1 MSDKVRTTDIKVVK
15 MEFDIQKPPVFK
27 EQRGKDW
34 IMYGID
40 EPYKNLYPQF
50 LIDLFNRSAKHNAI
64 VSAKSEFISANGWE
78 VDGDKLNTES
88 RARLEKFINTA
99 NEDESLNDLLPKVA
113 TDLEVFNGFA
123 LEAIPKAGGI
133 GVNLYHIPFQ
143 DIRSNKGNTEFYI
156 SEDWKKGRPEY
167 ETYKAFDWDRPNSG
181 GIIYVKMY
189 RPSTEVYPIPSYVG
203 AIPYILTDIEIA
215 NFHYNS
221 IKNGFTGGTLI
232 NLLNGEPPTD
242 EAKRAI
248 YRDFTNKMAGT
259 DNANSIILN
268 FADGKERA
276 AEVLPLRGNDFDKQF
291 TILNDTV
298 RKEIFSGHKIT
309 DPQLFG
315 IFKDGAF
322 SNASELADSW
332 ALFQNTYIEKRQ
344 RFIEQLFNDL
354 AIALGMEGRLS
365 ILKVEPINVKL
376 SEATVVGVMTTDEIR
391 EKAGLPLII
400 KEKGEEEVDSKSAES
415 QAALKGSVGGVT
427 GIITVLQNV
436 QGGVIAKESAIE
448 LLIQLYGFTREQA
461 VAIVGGGDVLPATV
475 APIEGDQFNEKSWS
489 EVSVAKAFK
498 GKGYSL
504 DKFEIVR
511 QRPFAYIDHVQM
523 QAEDSAARNFAF
535 APVPPIQANI
545 LDLINK
551 DAFISAVTISQ
562 MLGLSIEAT
571 MGILQQMAQD
581 GLIQYASPIIGDVTQ
596 RIGTVTNA
604 GKDVLADSRPTLS
617 SFRIAYR
624 YVIRDGAGAP
634 IINTTRPFCREMVNM
649 SETEVW
655 DATQITAISL
665 SVNRNVWLRGGGFW
679 TQKGTNITYPHCRHE
694 WEQVVITERNG

>member
-1 MSDKVRTTDIKVVK
+1 MSEEKDRTTTLKVVN
-15 MEFDIQKPPVFK
+15 MQFDIQKPPTFK

-40 EPYKNLYPQF
+40 KPYSNLYPQF
-50 LIDLFNRSAKHNAI
+50 LIDLYNRSAKHNAI
-64 VSAKSEFISANGWE
+64 VSGKAEFISANGWE
-78 VDGDKLNTES
+78 VDSDGLSVES
-88 RARLEKFINTA
+88 RARLERFINFA

-123 LEAIPKAGGI
+123 LEAIPKKGGV
-133 GVNLYHIPFQ
+133 GVNLYHVPFQ
-143 DIRSNKGNTEFYI
+143 NIRSNKDNTEFYI
-156 SEDWKKGRPEY
+156 SEDWKKSRPEF
-167 ETYKAFDWDRPNSG
+167 EAFDAFDWDRPNKG

-189 RPSTEVYPIPSYVG
+189 RPSTEVYPIPSYIG

-232 NLLNGEPPTD
+232 NLLNGEPESED
-242 EAKRAI
+242 AKREI
-248 YRDFTNKMAGT
+248 YRDITNKMAGT
-259 DNANSIILN
+259 DNANSIIIN

-276 AEVLPLRGNDFDKQF
+276 AEVISLRGNDFDKQF
-291 TILNDTV
+291 NILNDTV

-322 SNASELADSW
+322 SNASELSDSW

-344 RFIEQLFNDL
+344 RFIEQLFNDI
-354 AIALGMEGRLS
+354 AVALGMEGRLS
-365 ILKVEPINVKL
+365 ILKVEPINVQL
-376 SEATVVGVMTTDEIR
+376 SEATVVGVMTRAEIR
-391 EKAGLPLII
+391 EKAGLP
-400 KEKGEEEVDSKSAES
+400 KEEVEPLPTPAAPVSEFFDSCDHEDEFH
-415 QAALKGSVGGVT
+415 
-427 GIITVLQNV
+427 QN
-436 QGGVIAKESAIE
+436 
-448 LLIQLYGFTREQA
+448 
-461 VAIVGGGDVLPATV
+461 
-475 APIEGDQFNEKSWS
+475 SWT
-489 EVSVAKAFK
+489 EVNVAKAFK

-523 QAEDSAARNFAF
+523 QAEDTAARNFAF

-551 DAFISAVTISQ
+551 DPFISAVKISQ
-562 MLGLSIEAT
+562 MVGLSVEAT
-571 MGILQQMAQD
+571 MGILQEMGQS
-581 GLIQYASPIIGDVTQ
+581 GLIEYTSPIIGDVTQ
-596 RIGTVTNA
+596 RIGSVTEA
-604 GKDVLADSRPTLS
+604 GKDVLAESRTSMP

-624 YVIRDGAGAP
+624 YAVRDGAGAP
-634 IINTTRPFCREMVNM
+634 IIPTTRPFCREMVNM
-649 SETEVW
+649 SQTEVW

-679 TQKGTNITYPHCRHE
+679 RQKGTNITYPHCRHE

>member
-1 MSDKVRTTDIKVVK
+1 MSEKVRTTDIKVVK

-64 VSAKSEFISANGWE
+64 ISGKSEYVSANGWE
-78 VDGDKLNTES
+78 VDDNGLSVES
-88 RARLEKFINTA
+88 RARLERFIKNA

-123 LEAIPKAGGI
+123 LEAISKAGGR

-143 DIRSNKGNTEFYI
+143 NIRSNKGNTEFYV

-167 ETYKAFDWDRPNSG
+167 ETFEAFDWDNPNAG

-232 NLLNGEPPTD
+232 NLLNGEPPTED
-242 EAKRAI
+242 AKRKI
-248 YRDFTNKMAGT
+248 YADFTNKMAGT

-344 RFIEQLFNDL
+344 RFIEQLFNDI

-365 ILKVEPINVKL
+365 ILKVEPINVQL
-376 SEATVVGVMTTDEIR
+376 SEAAVVAVMSRAEIR
-391 EKAGLPLII
+391 EKAGLP
-400 KEKGEEEVDSKSAES
+400 KEDVEPIPAATTQVAEFFDSCEH
-415 QAALKGSVGGVT
+415 
-427 GIITVLQNV
+427 
-436 QGGVIAKESAIE
+436 
-448 LLIQLYGFTREQA
+448 
-461 VAIVGGGDVLPATV
+461 
-475 APIEGDQFNEKSWS
+475 EGDQFHAKSWS

-504 DKFEIVR
+504 DKFEIIR

>member
-1 MSDKVRTTDIKVVK
+1 MSEERTTTLKVVN
-15 MEFDIQKPPVFK
+15 MQFDVQKPPVFK

-40 EPYKNLYPQF
+40 NPYANLYPQF
-50 LIDLFNRSAKHNAI
+50 LIDLYNRSAKHNAI
-64 VSAKSEFISANGWE
+64 VSGKAEYISANGWE

-88 RARLEKFINTA
+88 RARLERFINSA

-123 LEAIPKAGGI
+123 LEAIPKKGGI
-133 GVNLYHIPFQ
+133 GVNIYHVPFQ
-143 DIRSNKGNTEFYI
+143 NIRSNKDNTEFYV
-156 SEDWKKGRPEY
+156 SEDWKKSRPEY
-167 ETYKAFDWDRPNSG
+167 ETFDAFDWDKPNKG

-189 RPSTEVYPIPSYVG
+189 RPSTEVYPIPSYIG

-215 NFHYNS
+215 NFHYNA

-232 NLLNGEPPTD
+232 NLLNGTPETED
-242 EAKRAI
+242 AKREI
-248 YRDFTNKMAGT
+248 YRDITNKMAGT
-259 DNANSIILN
+259 DNANSIIIN

-276 AEVLPLRGNDFDKQF
+276 AEVISLRGNDFDKQF
-291 TILNDTV
+291 NILNDTV

-322 SNASELADSW
+322 SNASDLSDSW

-344 RFIEQLFNDL
+344 RFIEQLFNDI
-354 AIALGMEGRLS
+354 AVALGMEGRLS
-365 ILKVEPINVKL
+365 ILKVEPINVQL
-376 SEATVVGVMTTDEIR
+376 SEATVVSVMNEDEIR
-391 EKAGLPLII
+391 EKAGLPVIV
-400 KEKGEEEVDSKSAES
+400 KEKGEEVVDSKSAES

-436 QGGVIAKESAIE
+436 QGGIIAKQSAIE

-461 VAIVGGGDVLPATV
+461 EAIVGGGEILPA
-475 APIEGDQFNEKSWS
+475 PILPEQADQFHEKSWT
-489 EVSVAKAFK
+489 EVNVAKAFK

-523 QAEDSAARNFAF
+523 QAEDNAARNFAF

-551 DAFISAVTISQ
+551 DPFISAVKISQ
-562 MLGLSIEAT
+562 MVGLSIEAT
-571 MGILQQMAQD
+571 MGILQQMGQA
-581 GLIQYASPIIGDVTQ
+581 GLIEYTSPIIGDVTQ
-596 RIGTVTNA
+596 RIGSVTDA
-604 GKDVLADSRPTLS
+604 GKDVLAESRTSLP

-624 YVIRDGAGAP
+624 YAVRDGAGAP
-634 IINTTRPFCREMVNM
+634 IIPTTRPFCREMVNM
-649 SETEVW
+649 SQTEVW

-679 TQKGTNITYPHCRHE
+679 RQKGTNITYPHCRHE

>member
-1 MSDKVRTTDIKVVK
+1 MSEDKDRTTTLKVVN
-15 MEFDIQKPPVFK
+15 MQFDIQKPPTFK

-40 EPYKNLYPQF
+40 KPYSNLYPQF
-50 LIDLFNRSAKHNAI
+50 LIDLYNRSAKHNAI
-64 VSAKSEFISANGWE
+64 VSGKAEYISANGWE
-78 VDGDKLNTES
+78 VDGDKLNTEA
-88 RARLEKFINTA
+88 RARLERFINSA

-123 LEAIPKAGGI
+123 LEAITKKGGV
-133 GVNLYHIPFQ
+133 GVNLYHVPFQ
-143 DIRSNKGNTEFYI
+143 NIRSNKDNTEFYV
-156 SEDWKKGRPEY
+156 SEDWKKSRPEY
-167 ETYKAFDWDRPNSG
+167 ETFDAFDWDKPNKG

-189 RPSTEVYPIPSYVG
+189 RPSTEVYPIPSYIG

-215 NFHYNS
+215 NFHYNA

-232 NLLNGEPPTD
+232 NLLNGTPDTED
-242 EAKRAI
+242 AKREI
-248 YRDFTNKMAGT
+248 YRDITNKMAGT
-259 DNANSIILN
+259 DNANSIIIN

-276 AEVLPLRGNDFDKQF
+276 AEVISLRGNDFDKQF
-291 TILNDTV
+291 NILNDTV

-322 SNASELADSW
+322 SNASELSDSW

-344 RFIEQLFNDL
+344 RFIEQLFNDI
-354 AIALGMEGRLS
+354 AVALGMEGRLS
-365 ILKVEPINVKL
+365 ILKVEPINVQL
-376 SEATVVGVMTTDEIR
+376 SEATVVNVMTRAEIR
-391 EKAGLPLII
+391 EKAGLP
-400 KEKGEEEVDSKSAES
+400 KEEVDPVPTPDTPAPVSEFFDSCEH
-415 QAALKGSVGGVT
+415 
-427 GIITVLQNV
+427 
-436 QGGVIAKESAIE
+436 ED
-448 LLIQLYGFTREQA
+448 GFHE
-461 VAIVGGGDVLPATV
+461 
-475 APIEGDQFNEKSWS
+475 NSWT
-489 EVSVAKAFK
+489 EVNVAKAFK

-523 QAEDSAARNFAF
+523 QAEDTAARNFAF

-551 DAFISAVTISQ
+551 DPFISAVKISQ
-562 MLGLSIEAT
+562 MVGLSIEAT
-571 MGILQQMAQD
+571 MGILQQMGQA
-581 GLIQYASPIIGDVTQ
+581 GLIEYTSPIIGEVSQ
-596 RIGTVTNA
+596 RIGSVTDA
-604 GKDVLADSRPTLS
+604 GKDVLAESRTSLP

-624 YVIRDGAGAP
+624 YAVRDGAGAP
-634 IINTTRPFCREMVNM
+634 IIPTTRPFCREMVNM
-649 SETEVW
+649 SQTEVW

-679 TQKGTNITYPHCRHE
+679 RQKGTNITYPHCRHE

>member
-64 VSAKSEFISANGWE
+64 ISGKSEYVSANGWE
-78 VDGDKLNTES
+78 VDDNGLSVES
-88 RARLEKFINTA
+88 RARLERFINNA

-123 LEAIPKAGGI
+123 LEAIPKAGGK

-143 DIRSNKGNTEFYI
+143 NIRSNKGNTEFYV

-167 ETYKAFDWDRPNSG
+167 ETFEAFDWDNPNSG

-232 NLLNGEPPTD
+232 NLLNGEPPTED
-242 EAKRAI
+242 AKRKI
-248 YRDFTNKMAGT
+248 YADFTNKMAGT

-276 AEVLPLRGNDFDKQF
+276 AEVLQLRGNDFDKQF

-344 RFIEQLFNDL
+344 RFIEQLFNDI

-365 ILKVEPINVKL
+365 ILKVEPINVQL
-376 SEATVVGVMTTDEIR
+376 SEASVIAVMTRSEIR
-391 EKAGLPLII
+391 EKAGLP
-400 KEKGEEEVDSKSAES
+400 KEDIEPIPVATAQVAEFFDSCEH
-415 QAALKGSVGGVT
+415 
-427 GIITVLQNV
+427 
-436 QGGVIAKESAIE
+436 
-448 LLIQLYGFTREQA
+448 
-461 VAIVGGGDVLPATV
+461 
-475 APIEGDQFNEKSWS
+475 EGDQFHAKSWS

>member
-1 MSDKVRTTDIKVVK
+1 MSEVKERTTDIKVVK

-40 EPYKNLYPQF
+40 KPYSNLYPQF

-64 VSAKSEFISANGWE
+64 VSGKSEFISANGWE
-78 VDGDKLNTES
+78 VNDKGLSTES
-88 RARLEKFINTA
+88 KAKLERFVNSA

-123 LEAIPKAGGI
+123 LEAITKKVGT

-143 DIRSNKGNTEFYI
+143 NIRSNKDNSEFYV
-156 SEDWKKGRPEY
+156 SEDWKKSRPEY
-167 ETYKAFDWDRPNSG
+167 ETFDAFDWDKPNAG

-215 NFHYNS
+215 NFHYNA

-232 NLLNGEPPTD
+232 NLLNGEPPTED
-242 EAKRAI
+242 AKKKI
-248 YRDFTNKMAGT
+248 YADITNKLAGT
-259 DNANSIILN
+259 DNANSILIN

-276 AEVLPLRGNDFDKQF
+276 AEVISLRGNDFDKQF
-291 TILNDTV
+291 NILNDTV

-344 RFIEQLFNDL
+344 RFIEQLFND
-354 AIALGMEGRLS
+354 IAVAQGMEGRLS

-376 SEATVVGVMTTDEIR
+376 SEAAVLGVMSRAEIR
-391 EKAGLPLII
+391 EKAGLP
-400 KEKGEEEVDSKSAES
+400 KEETEPIPTPAPNAAEFFDHCGHDEFH
-415 QAALKGSVGGVT
+415 A
-427 GIITVLQNV
+427 
-436 QGGVIAKESAIE
+436 
-448 LLIQLYGFTREQA
+448 
-461 VAIVGGGDVLPATV
+461 
-475 APIEGDQFNEKSWS
+475 KSWT
-489 EVSVAKAFK
+489 EVNIAKAFK

-504 DKFEIVR
+504 DNFEIVR
-511 QRPFAYIDHVQM
+511 QRPFAYIDHVQL
-523 QAEDSAARNFAF
+523 QAEDNAARNFAF

-545 LDLINK
+545 LDLIEK
-551 DAFISAVTISQ
+551 DAFISAVTISR
-562 MLGLSIEAT
+562 MIGLSIEAT
-571 MGILQQMAQD
+571 MALLQEMAQD

-596 RIGTVTNA
+596 RVGTVTSE
-604 GKDVLADSRPTLS
+604 GKKVLADSKPTLP

-624 YVIRDGAGAP
+624 YQVRDGAGEP
-634 IINTTRPFCREMVNM
+634 IIPNTRPFCREMINN
-649 SETEVW
+649 SQREVW
-655 DATQITAISL
+655 DATQITQISL
-665 SVNRNVWLRGGGFW
+665 AVNRNVWLRGGGFW
-679 TQKGTNITYPHCRHE
+679 TVKGTNVTYPHCRHE